1 MRRAIIIMAKVPIP
15 GTVKTRLQSILS
27 PAQCAALA
35 TAFLQDT
42 LEKSV
47 KICKDIILAYSPDNQ
62 RELLENLI
70 TPGSVLLPQK
80 GENLGERM
88 SDALNFA
95 FRNNSAVVMIG
106 TDSPTFP
113 AEYLA
118 RAFAVLEKNAEI
130 VLGKSKDG
138 GFYLIGLRRSM
149 PNILEKITWSTP
161 RVFEEITGNIKS
173 SGIEKLHLLPEHYD
187 VDTPEDFRILK
198 KEIFADRHSQ
208 KLAARTYQWFL
219 ANRAAI

>member
-1 MRRAIIIMAKVPIP
+1 
-15 GTVKTRLQSILS
+15 
-27 PAQCAALA
+27 
-35 TAFLQDT
+35 
-42 LEKSV
+42 
-47 KICKDIILAYSPDNQ
+47 
-62 RELLENLI
+62 LI

-138 GFYLIGLRRSM
+138 GFY
-149 PNILEKITWSTP
+149 
-161 RVFEEITGNIKS
+161 
-173 SGIEKLHLLPEHYD
+173 
-187 VDTPEDFRILK
+187 
-198 KEIFADRHSQ
+198 
-208 KLAARTYQWFL
+208 
-219 ANRAAI
+219 